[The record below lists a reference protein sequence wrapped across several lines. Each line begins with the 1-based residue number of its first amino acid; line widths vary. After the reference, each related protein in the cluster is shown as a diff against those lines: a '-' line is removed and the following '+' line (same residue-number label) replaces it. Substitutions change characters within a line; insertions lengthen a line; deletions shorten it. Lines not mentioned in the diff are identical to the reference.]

1 MDYAFSKEEGTYA
14 VPRPKKDEAMTGE
27 IQCVLLDVQ
36 PNQNRQMGKQN
47 AAAINMGKRASGW
60 TLPRLRRKRG
70 SK

>member
-47 AAAINMGKRASGW
+47 AAAINMGRRASGW
-60 TLPRLRRKRG
+60 TLPRLRR
-70 SK
+70 